1 MERGGGGGEVE
12 GGRGGGEGGSGRG
25 GGEGGGG
32 GAGGWVI
39 FEIQRENK
47 KPSGS

>member
-1 MERGGGGGEVE
+1 MGGERGR
-12 GGRGGGEGGSGRG
+12 GRGRG